1 MMYPPY
7 HGTPHHNYPTPGA
20 NSLMTE
26 GGTPSSM
33 MMSPTPLGSI
43 NAEIEGE
50 APAKH
55 QYQEPDRDMQD
66 LLHTLNAPSFDSTS
80 SKQQQ
85 GRRHPAQMQH
95 QQHQQQQSRSKSS
108 GRPSG
113 TPSSQ
118 GKPASDV
125 SDQKSAPVPSPMD
138 STKPPQGGSSQPPRH
153 PQEGAGAGAVPPMP
167 GHFPHFGNPF
177 AFQQSMMWHHMQQ
190 MQQASHQD
198 STRTNAI
205 TPSSSKK
212 QKQSGEE
219 TPPNAAAAAT
229 AAAFFPG
236 YPPFMMSQQQ
246 PHPTGAAHHMYG
258 FGPVPTASSKS
269 SDAKQKQQGRPP
281 PQQPPASYY
290 AGMGM
295 PWGPGWPGSFP
306 PYAPYGGQIPPRD
319 AGASDDD
326 VRSGGKDTEDEVDP
340 PARKANEVPST
351 KAKASAPPPKK
362 RAEVSV
368 AFEDEARTA
377 TPPEQKKQRVKVRA
391 YLLHFVAV
399 LYLPPVISMH
409 FLTFFFLSK
418 SPQLFAL
425 FHKSTA
431 NIAL

>member
-1 MMYPPY
+1 MYPPY
-7 HGTPHHNYPTPGA
+7 HGTPHNYPTPGA

-55 QYQEPDRDMQD
+55 QEQDREIQD
-66 LLHTLNAPSFDSTS
+66 LFHTLNAPSFDDSSSFARPPGSPSRQAASRSQHSTS
-80 SKQQQ
+80 SKQHQ

-95 QQHQQQQSRSKSS
+95 YQQQQHHQQEQQPRAKSS

-113 TPSSQ
+113 TPVSQ
-118 GKPASDV
+118 GKPSDV
-125 SDQKSAPVPSPMD
+125 SSQKSAPVAPTD
-138 STKPPQGGSSQPPRH
+138 STKPPQAGRSQPPRH
-153 PQEGAGAGAVPPMP
+153 PQEGAGAGAVPMP
-167 GHFPHFGNPF
+167 GPFPHFGNPF

-190 MQQASHQD
+190 MQQSHQD

-212 QKQSGEE
+212 QKESGEG
-219 TPPNAAAAAT
+219 TPSTAAAAAT

-236 YPPFMMSQQQ
+236 YPPFMMGQQQ

-258 FGPVPTASSKS
+258 FGPVPTAPSKS
-269 SDAKQKQQGRPP
+269 SDGKQKQQGRPP
-281 PQQPPASYY
+281 PQQLPASYY

-306 PYAPYGGQIPPRD
+306 PYAPYGGQVPPRD

-326 VRSGGKDTEDEVDP
+326 VRSGGKEDTQDEVDRH
-340 PARKANEVPST
+340 ASKANEVPST
-351 KAKASAPPPKK
+351 KAKTSAPPPKK

-368 AFEDEARTA
+368 AFEDEASTA
-377 TPPEQKKQRVKVRA
+377 TPPEQKKQRVKVREITHGCRA
-391 YLLHFVAV
+391 HLSHLVCII
-399 LYLPPVISMH
+399 LPSQCI
-409 FLTFFFLSK
+409 F
-418 SPQLFAL
+418 
-425 FHKSTA
+425 
-431 NIAL
+431 

>member
-1 MMYPPY
+1 MYPPY
-7 HGTPHHNYPTPGA
+7 HGTPHNYPTPGA

-55 QYQEPDRDMQD
+55 QEQDKDMQD
-66 LLHTLNAPSFDSTS
+66 LFHTLNAPSFDDSSALARSPGPRSQQPAS

-85 GRRHPAQMQH
+85 GRRHPSQM
-95 QQHQQQQSRSKSS
+95 HQQQQQSKASKSS
-108 GRPSG
+108 GRPSV
-113 TPSSQ
+113 TPASQ
-118 GKPASDV
+118 GKPSDAS
-125 SDQKSAPVPSPMD
+125 SRGNSAPVPPMD
-138 STKPPQGGSSQPPRH
+138 STKAPQGGSQPPRH
-153 PQEGAGAGAVPPMP
+153 PQGGAGAVPIP
-167 GHFPHFGNPF
+167 GPFSHFSNPF

-190 MQQASHQD
+190 VQQSHRD
-198 STRTNAI
+198 SSRAGAT

-212 QKQSGEE
+212 QKQTGEG
-219 TPPNAAAAAT
+219 TPSAAAAVAT

-236 YPPFMMSQQQ
+236 YPPFMMGQQQ

-269 SDAKQKQQGRPP
+269 SDGKQKQQGPPP

-306 PYAPYGGQIPPRD
+306 PYAPYGGQVPPRD
-319 AGASDDD
+319 SGASDDD
-326 VRSGGKDTEDEVDP
+326 VRSGSKNTEDEVGR
-340 PARKANEVPST
+340 PASKGNEVSST
-351 KAKASAPPPKK
+351 KAKTSAPPPKK

-377 TPPEQKKQRVKVRA
+377 TPPEQKKQRVRVSEIMHSIRA
-391 YLLHFVAV
+391 Y
-399 LYLPPVISMH
+399 YRISSRL
-409 FLTFFFLSK
+409 FR
-418 SPQLFAL
+418 SPSSQCIF
-425 FHKSTA
+425 
-431 NIAL
+431 